1 MAAVLTPGLT
11 YRQRERLA
19 SALTRIGAVP
29 VGSAASLFVDVDRA
43 AVRALNG
50 HPVHVETFMADVA
63 DAHGLPLAVVA
74 TCHGI
79 AVGVRLGRTFVT
91 PPPRRRKWISEEYA
105 RLTEHNRRD
114 VQRYIRKLL
123 KAQSPPM
130 PKRSDPAV
138 ELAAARRWSREAGRL
153 ARRGER

>member
-1 MAAVLTPGLT
+1 MTAVLTPGLT

-29 VGSAASLFVDVDRA
+29 IGSAASLFVDVDRA

-50 HPVHVETFMADVA
+50 HPTHVEMLMADMA

-74 TCHGI
+74 TCYGI
-79 AVGVRLGRTFVT
+79 AAGVRLGRTFIV
-91 PPPRRRKWISEEYA
+91 PPPHRKKWISEEYA

-123 KAQSPPM
+123 KAQTPPT
-130 PKRSDPAV
+130 PKPSDPRA
-138 ELAAARRWSREAGRL
+138 ELAAARKWCRTAGAIAR
-153 ARRGER
+153 ARR